1 MRVWIRTVAV
11 LLLSSV
17 TGSGLSAREWTD
29 ASGTYKFDGDL
40 IAATEDTI
48 VLRRMKG
55 ELEAYETKQL
65 SEADREFVKQHL
77 EEKKTATNPEEMQ
90 TWTGR
95 DGYKIRGRVIGYGR
109 QSVTLTHERGKT
121 TINKKPIEEIDQF
134 YQFMIP
140 KIVAEYDDEKVKTV
154 EDLSLWGRKLRGK
167 QKTFAVDGVLMRLEN
182 AEKVAVP
189 LFLFS
194 PEERDLLEQGW
205 DKWAAETTKEDE
217 KRREEFLAQAAAN
230 EYQQQRDAANQRIQ
244 MMQLEMLA
252 VNAGIAQ
259 IWEVVLVPQP
269 GVPARPMS
277 VMVPAQDSQAARLLA
292 QQRYQGFVAGA
303 VRQVSF

>member
-1 MRVWIRTVAV
+1 MRFWIRPVAV
-11 LLLSSV
+11 LFLITVMSSE
-17 TGSGLSAREWTD
+17 LFAREWTD
-29 ASGTYKFDGDL
+29 ASGTYRFEGDL
-40 IAATEDTI
+40 IAATDETI
-48 VLRRMKG
+48 VLRRKKG
-55 ELEAYETKQL
+55 ELEAYQTNQL
-65 SEADREFVKQHL
+65 SEADREFVKKHL
-77 EEKKTATNPEEMQ
+77 EEKKTATSPEEMQ

-95 DGYKIRGRVIGYGR
+95 DGYKIRGRVIGYAR
-109 QSVTLTHERGKT
+109 QSVTLGHERGKI
-121 TINKKPIEEIDQF
+121 TINKKPIDEIDQF

-154 EDLSLWGRKLRGK
+154 EDLTLWGRKLRGK
-167 QKTFAVDGVLMRLEN
+167 EKTFAVDGVLMRLEN
-182 AEKVAVP
+182 AEKVAIP

-194 PEERDLLEQGW
+194 SEERNILDQGW

-252 VNAGIAQ
+252 VNAGIAE
-259 IWEVVLVPQP
+259 IWEVALIPQP

-277 VMVPAQDSQAARLLA
+277 VMVPAQNSQAARMLA
-292 QQRYQGFVAGA
+292 QQKYQGFIAGA
-303 VRQVSF
+303 VRQVSY

>member
-1 MRVWIRTVAV
+1 MKFFLRTVAV
-11 LLLSSV
+11 LIVASV
-17 TGSGLSAREWTD
+17 TRADLSAREWTD
-29 ASGTYKFDGDL
+29 ASGTYKFEGDL
-40 IAATEDTI
+40 IAATDDTI

-77 EEKKTATNPEEMQ
+77 EEKKKATSPEEMQ

-109 QSVTLTHERGKT
+109 RSVTLGHQRGKT
-121 TINKKPIEEIDQF
+121 TINKKPIAEIDKF

-140 KIVAEYDDEKVKTV
+140 KIVAEYDDKQVTTV

-167 QKTFAVDGVLMRLEN
+167 EKTFAVDGVLMRLEN
-182 AEKVAVP
+182 AEEVAVP

-194 PEERDLLEQGW
+194 SEERSILEQGW
-205 DKWAAETTKEDE
+205 QKWAAETTKEDE

-259 IWEVVLVPQP
+259 IWEVLLVPQP
-269 GVPARPMS
+269 GVAARPMS
-277 VMVPAQDSQAARLLA
+277 VMVPAQDSQIARMLA